1 MVPTSFN
8 PPKLSDLE
16 LECPPLPQT
25 LLAAI
30 QLMEQP
36 EPPEP
41 EAVEAMLHVDPAA
54 VARVLR
60 VVNSAYYGVR
70 GQIGDVHHAIVIL
83 GPANVLGLIM
93 GMGMLSLKSAF
104 DARTAFPFLTLV
116 RHSVAT
122 AYLARWIIQQAP
134 KPGEWRAASAYTAG
148 LLHDFAKL
156 LLLYNKPEQVLAV
169 FSTKNPPGT
178 PEAEVAAFGYTL
190 QTITQALALYLKLP
204 EPLFSALMDLYEEG
218 MGDGK
223 ASTPGVLLRV
233 ASQGATWL
241 GYDFDEPQRKPDDS
255 LSSDWEAT
263 ALLLGYETSEALWQT
278 VEQAQA
284 HLQCYVDA
292 YF

>member
-93 GMGMLSLKSAF
+93 GMGMLSLKRAF

-122 AYLARWIIQQAP
+122 AYLAR
-134 KPGEWRAASAYTAG
+134 
-148 LLHDFAKL
+148 
-156 LLLYNKPEQVLAV
+156 
-169 FSTKNPPGT
+169 
-178 PEAEVAAFGYTL
+178 
-190 QTITQALALYLKLP
+190 
-204 EPLFSALMDLYEEG
+204 
-218 MGDGK
+218 
-223 ASTPGVLLRV
+223 
-233 ASQGATWL
+233 
-241 GYDFDEPQRKPDDS
+241 
-255 LSSDWEAT
+255 
-263 ALLLGYETSEALWQT
+263 
-278 VEQAQA
+278 
-284 HLQCYVDA
+284 
-292 YF
+292 